1 MQILKEL
8 SKKFRPPIRSY
19 KELLLKNKIYVK
31 FYFFIFEKN
40 YRLDGPVS
48 YGVQNTLQYQRF
60 ETYIVR
66 NGAAQPIK
74 LANQEFN
81 SKSFIFKLFKY

>member
-1 MQILKEL
+1 ML
-8 SKKFRPPIRSY
+8 
-19 KELLLKNKIYVK
+19 N
-31 FYFFIFEKN
+31 FIFEKN

-48 YGVQNTLQYQRF
+48 DGVRNTLQYQRF

-74 LANQEFN
+74 LTNQEFN